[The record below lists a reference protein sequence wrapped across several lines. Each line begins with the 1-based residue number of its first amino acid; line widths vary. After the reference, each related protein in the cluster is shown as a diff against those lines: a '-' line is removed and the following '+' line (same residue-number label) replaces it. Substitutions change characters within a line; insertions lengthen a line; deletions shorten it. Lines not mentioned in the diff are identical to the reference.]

1 MKRHVLLVVSLLV
14 VTSMLLSACA
24 APAAAPAAD
33 AGGSSAAAPAGGT
46 TFVGTPRNETL
57 ILDNLSGSL
66 ERPDFFNIY
75 APGVDAGRG
84 FHELCTDHLWD
95 IDTTTGEQFGSLA
108 ADMPTPLN
116 DELTSFEIKL
126 REGIYWDDGVE
137 FTADDVAYTMNM
149 WMETEGIAIHGWA
162 IDYIAGIEVVDK
174 YTLKLDTTR
183 PQPRLAKDL
192 GVTIWGNRLYPMPKH
207 IWENEDPTTF
217 TFFPPVCIG
226 QYKYKDHDPN
236 GNWTIWELR
245 EDWEKTSVGQVTGNS
260 GPKYVMWNFVGTEDK
275 RILAMINNDIDI
287 LQDITPESMEVLT
300 QRSTTVRAW
309 HAGFPY
315 ADFDDP
321 CERGIGFNNSQAPY
335 DQWQVR
341 WALALA
347 TDIKNVSLA
356 TFGGML
362 RVSPLGVPPV
372 AAVQNTYHKPL
383 VERLSALAL
392 PDGYKPF
399 DPNFATDMAEIFNQQ
414 GVGGDLPTTPEEL
427 IDLFGVGWWKYD
439 VEQAAKLL
447 ESVGFTRDADGKW
460 LLPDGTPWT
469 IAINAPAD
477 FEVQSGRLAFAVA
490 DSWSKFG
497 IDASANTMTAG
508 SFWNASSTGEY
519 QAGSYW
525 PGCAIGPDIFPNVSF
540 WNEKYIVETGQPAP
554 GNQHRHSSPEIAAIL
569 NELEQ
574 VTSDDPRNVELSK
587 DLLMQMA
594 TEMHWIP
601 MFGTSKFVP
610 VNETYFTNF
619 PTADNYYEGPW
630 WWWSNFKYIV
640 SHIQPK

>member
-1 MKRHVLLVVSLLV
+1 M
-14 VTSMLLSACA
+14 
-24 APAAAPAAD
+24 
-33 AGGSSAAAPAGGT
+33 
-46 TFVGTPRNETL
+46 
-57 ILDNLSGSL
+57 
-66 ERPDFFNIY
+66 
-75 APGVDAGRG
+75 
-84 FHELCTDHLWD
+84 
-95 IDTTTGEQFGSLA
+95 
-108 ADMPTPLN
+108 
-116 DELTSFEIKL
+116 
-126 REGIYWDDGVE
+126 
-137 FTADDVAYTMNM
+137 
-149 WMETEGIAIHGWA
+149 
-162 IDYIAGIEVVDK
+162 
-174 YTLKLDTTR
+174 
-183 PQPRLAKDL
+183 
-192 GVTIWGNRLYPMPKH
+192 TIWGNRLYPMPKH
-207 IWENEDPTTF
+207 IWEKEDPTTF

-245 EDWEKTSVGQVTGNS
+245 EDWQKTSVGQITGNS

-300 QRSTTVRAW
+300 QRSPTVRAW

-399 DPNFATDMAEIFNQQ
+399 DPNFATDMAEIFKQQ

-447 ESVGFTRDADGKW
+447 EECRLYTR
-460 LLPDGTPWT
+460 
-469 IAINAPAD
+469 
-477 FEVQSGRLAFAVA
+477 R
-490 DSWSKFG
+490 
-497 IDASANTMTAG
+497 
-508 SFWNASSTGEY
+508 
-519 QAGSYW
+519 
-525 PGCAIGPDIFPNVSF
+525 
-540 WNEKYIVETGQPAP
+540 
-554 GNQHRHSSPEIAAIL
+554 
-569 NELEQ
+569 
-574 VTSDDPRNVELSK
+574 
-587 DLLMQMA
+587 
-594 TEMHWIP
+594 
-601 MFGTSKFVP
+601 
-610 VNETYFTNF
+610 
-619 PTADNYYEGPW
+619 
-630 WWWSNFKYIV
+630 
-640 SHIQPK
+640 

>member
-1 MKRHVLLVVSLLV
+1 MRKRYLFAAMSLLV
-14 VTSMLLSACA
+14 AILLNACA
-24 APAAAPAAD
+24 APAAPAAD
-33 AGGSSAAAPAGGT
+33 GGGAAAPAPAGGE

-66 ERPDFFNIY
+66 ERPDLFNIFV
-75 APGVDAGRG
+75 PGVDAGRG
-84 FHELCTDHLWD
+84 FHELCTDHLWE
-95 IDTTTGEQFGSLA
+95 IDTTTGEQYGSLA
-108 ADMPTPLN
+108 AELPTPLN
-116 DELTSFEIKL
+116 DDYTSFEIKL

-137 FTADDVAYTMNM
+137 FTAEDVAYTLNM
-149 WMETEGIAIHGWA
+149 WLETDAIAVHGWA
-162 IDYIAGIEVVDK
+162 VDYIESVEVTDP
-174 YTLKLDTTR
+174 YTLILNTTR
-183 PQPRLAKDL
+183 SQPRMAKDL

-207 IWENEDPTTF
+207 IWENEDPATF
-217 TFFPPVCIG
+217 EFFPPVCIG

-245 EDWEKTSVGQVTGNS
+245 EDWERTSVGQVTEKH
-260 GPKYVMWNFVGTEDK
+260 GPKYVMWNFVGTEEK

-287 LQDITPESMEVLT
+287 LQDITPESMQVLT
-300 QRSTTVRAW
+300 QRSDTVRAW

-315 ADFDDP
+315 ADFDDG
-321 CERGIGFNNSQAPY
+321 CERGIQFNNSNPPY

-362 RVSPLGVPPV
+362 RVSPLAVPPV

-383 VERLSALAL
+383 VEQLKAMTL
-392 PDGYKPF
+392 PDGYAPF
-399 DPNFATDMAEIFNQQ
+399 DPNFAKDMAEIFNQQ
-414 GVGGDLPTTPEEL
+414 GIGADLPTDEAAL

-439 VEQAAKLL
+439 VDQAAKLL
-447 ESVGFTRDADGKW
+447 EEVGFTRDADGKW
-460 LLPDGTPWT
+460 LLPDGTPWS
-469 IAINAPAD
+469 IAINAPVD

-497 IDASANTMTAG
+497 INATANTMTAAT
-508 SFWNASSTGEY
+508 FWNASSTGDH

-525 PGCAIGPDIFPNVSF
+525 PGCAIGPDIYPNLSG
-540 WNEKYIVETGQPAP
+540 WHQKYIVPTGEPAP
-554 GNQHRHSSPEIAAIL
+554 GNAARHSSDELAAL
-569 NELEQ
+569 FDQLEAL
-574 VTSDDPRNVELSK
+574 TSDDPQNVEISK
-587 DLLMQMA
+587 QLLMQMA

-640 SHIQPK
+640 ANIQPKQ